1 MKAQDNITSKF
12 LTRLASYTGVW
23 KRGEALALLWRTAR
37 WAVVSITLYFAAD
50 YFLALGEATR
60 RVMTL
65 ALPLAWL
72 LAALPEA
79 RRILR
84 TGSGD
89 IARRA
94 DRLGGHRRNELLT
107 AWELLHH
114 SDAGRHG
121 GRPSIGEDNG
131 FSKELEGRA
140 PSRPGEEA
148 KVRNAGDA
156 ELPAFLVRRCVE
168 EALTRAS
175 ALPPRRLR
183 PRAQLTRQGRL
194 LVLHAVAS
202 AAILLC
208 FGFAAIRTIAPR
220 LLWPGRDIPPFSRY
234 RFAVAPQRPPILYG
248 GSAELSVSISGAPV
262 HDQVWL
268 LTRQGSRGV
277 QRAACF
283 QEGGGRYAQRLENVT
298 QPLAFCF
305 AVGRARSRWHEVE
318 LQLQPQVL
326 QARVRLAPPAYTG
339 LPGIEFPAGQAD
351 VAGVHGTRVTLTLF
365 SNRPLRGGTLTLHR
379 RGSAGDDDQVIEA
392 RLLAE
397 RTAVFAWELQ
407 EDAEARATLHDLRGT
422 ATAEPVVLP
431 QRRLPDEAP
440 QVALHE
446 PPAFSMATTGAVLQ
460 VSGQIDDD
468 FGLARIDWVR
478 GLVGFHDRGVTL
490 RRGPIGRQAEI
501 AMPLDLGAV
510 GVEAGQTVEFY
521 LEALDNNPRLA
532 GAAGSGIAR
541 VKIVSDEEYAEMR
554 RAQETL
560 DDFLGR
566 YRAATAAMT
575 AALESL
581 DALRGAVSNRTG
593 QAHLAASIE
602 AAAAAHDEAARTFEM
617 LARDFAIYDAEQ
629 ELRTASGRVVGRLE
643 ENRRALAELAPAPE
657 RCTVAGVEELIDR
670 LQDEAEALDELAAD
684 AEQLVRIARVMDGAA
699 RFQALVQ
706 RQADL
711 VRRLMLRYGGAID
724 PSDRAFLPAYGEEQ
738 TEILQ
743 ELADF
748 AVETAAAAEALP
760 DEEVAALKNDT
771 LAFLQALEQTG
782 ASNHMGRATAAS
794 RNSDA
799 RQTCRE
805 AQLALEKLRLLLQED
820 ESGGG
825 NCFGGLCR
833 GMQPGFG
840 APNAASTLQAMFR
853 SLCRRRGVGTGPGIG
868 SGEGGAGPG
877 FGASGYS
884 TLATPVYGPPR
895 SRAGHA
901 GDGRGEA
908 GAGTGL
914 RGGAAGGAP
923 AIVERLRAAGG
934 HEPAGEAMP
943 LERLPPRY
951 REAVKRYFQD
961 ATPKPVGR

>member
-1 MKAQDNITSKF
+1 MKAQDNINSRF
-12 LTRLASYTGVW
+12 LARLGCFSGVW
-23 KRGEALALLWRTAR
+23 KRGQALALLWSTAR

-50 YFLALGEATR
+50 YFLALSEATR
-60 RVMTL
+60 RVLNLT
-65 ALPLAWL
+65 LPLAWL

-84 TGSGD
+84 TGPAD

-94 DRLGGHRRNELLT
+94 DRLGRHRRNELLT
-107 AWELLHH
+107 AWELL
-114 SDAGRHG
+114 R
-121 GRPSIGEDNG
+121 GRPSPPD
-131 FSKELEGRA
+131 
-140 PSRPGEEA
+140 
-148 KVRNAGDA
+148 GDGDGA
-156 ELPAFLVRRCVE
+156 ELPAFLVRRSVE
-168 EALTRAS
+168 AALAKAS
-175 ALPPRRLR
+175 ALPPRLLR
-183 PRAQLTRQGRL
+183 PRARLVRQGRL
-194 LVLHAVAS
+194 LAIHVIAS
-202 AAILLC
+202 ASILLF
-208 FGFAAIRTIAPR
+208 FGPAAFRTIAPR

-234 RFAVAPQRPPILYG
+234 RFAVAPQRPMILYG
-248 GSAELSVSISGAPV
+248 GSAELSVSIGGAPV
-262 HDQVWL
+262 RDQVWL
-268 LTRQGSRGV
+268 LTRQGGRGV

-305 AVGRARSRWHEVE
+305 AVGRARSRWHDVE

-326 QARVRLAPPAYTG
+326 QARVRLAPPPYTG
-339 LPGIEFPAGQAD
+339 LPGIEFPAGQTD
-351 VAGVHGTRVTLTLF
+351 VAGVHGTRVTLTLT
-365 SNRPLRGGTLTLHR
+365 SNRPLREGTLTLHR
-379 RGSAGDDDQVIEA
+379 RGSAEDGDQVIEA
-392 RLLAE
+392 RLLSE
-397 RTAVFAWELQ
+397 RTAEFAWELQ
-407 EDAEARATLHDLRGT
+407 EDAEARATLRDLRGT

-440 QVALHE
+440 RVALSE
-446 PPAFSMATTGAVLQ
+446 PPEFSMATTGAVLH
-460 VSGQIDDD
+460 VSGQVDDD

-501 AMPLDLGAV
+501 AMPLDLGAA

-521 LEALDNNPRLA
+521 LEAMDNNPRLA

-566 YRAATAAMT
+566 YRAAAAAMT
-575 AALESL
+575 AVLDSL
-581 DALRGAVSNRTG
+581 DALRGAVSNQVVRA
-593 QAHLAASIE
+593 QLAMAIE
-602 AAAAAHDEAARTFEM
+602 AATAAHADAASTFQM
-617 LARDFAIYDAEQ
+617 LARDFALYDVEQ
-629 ELRTASGRVVGRLE
+629 ELSAASGRVVGRME
-643 ENRRALAELAPAPE
+643 ENRRALAALAAAPE
-657 RCTVAGVEELIDR
+657 RCTVAGVEALIDR
-670 LQDEAEALDELAAD
+670 LQDEAEALEEQAEN

-724 PSDRAFLPAYGEEQ
+724 PSDRSFLPAYGEEQ
-738 TEILQ
+738 TAIWQ
-743 ELADF
+743 ELAAF
-748 AVETAAAAEALP
+748 AGDTAAAAETLP
-760 DEEVAALKNDT
+760 EAVAALKNDT

-782 ASNHMGRATAAS
+782 ASNHMGRAAVAS

-840 APNAASTLQAMFR
+840 MPDTASSLQAMFR
-853 SLCRRRGVGTGPGIG
+853 SLCRRRGVGTGSGIG
-868 SGEGGAGPG
+868 AGEGGAGPG

-908 GAGTGL
+908 GAGTGG
-914 RGGAAGGAP
+914 RGGGAGGAP

-934 HEPAGEAMP
+934 YEPAGEAVP

-951 REAVKRYFQD
+951 REAVKRYF
-961 ATPKPVGR
+961 GE